1 LIINLLNHFGDFQI
15 LAKDKAK
22 EMEKLLDKEKQL
34 HKEIRADFK
43 KINQKINDDFDKVQ
57 KLKLKK

>member
-1 LIINLLNHFGDFQI
+1 LTQ
-15 LAKDKAK
+15 DKTK

-43 KINQKINDDFDKVQ
+43 KISQKINDDFDKVQ
-57 KLKLKK
+57 KLKSKK

>member
-1 LIINLLNHFGDFQI
+1 MIINLLNHFEVFQI
-15 LAKDKAK
+15 LTQDKTK

-43 KINQKINDDFDKVQ
+43 KISKKINDDFDKVQ
-57 KLKLKK
+57 KLKSKK

>member
-1 LIINLLNHFGDFQI
+1 LTQ
-15 LAKDKAK
+15 DKTK

-43 KINQKINDDFDKVQ
+43 KISKKINDDFDKVQ
-57 KLKLKK
+57 KLKSKK